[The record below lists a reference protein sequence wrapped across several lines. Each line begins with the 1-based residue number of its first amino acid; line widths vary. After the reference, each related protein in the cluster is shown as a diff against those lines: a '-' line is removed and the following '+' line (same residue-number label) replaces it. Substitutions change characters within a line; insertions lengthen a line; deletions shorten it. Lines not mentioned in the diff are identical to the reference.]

1 MDCGRKK
8 GFTSQLVFYFQAAL
22 PSLSLAHPLALLS
35 ELAGLAENMGGSSG
49 EVLLSLFGK
58 KVLGGSWEGL
68 GRVLGGRS
76 WDVLG
81 GSWGRGLGREVLEE
95 VSWEGLGRVLGGR
108 SCWVDFERDNFSRL
122 GARRSFDRR

>member
-1 MDCGRKK
+1 MDCGQKK

-58 KVLGGSWEGL
+58 KVLGGSWGRGL
-68 GRVLGGRS
+68 GRGVLGKSWEVLGGRS
-76 WDVLG
+76 WE
-81 GSWGRGLGREVLEE
+81 RGLGK
-95 VSWEGLGRVLGGR
+95 VLGGR
-108 SCWVDFERDNFSRL
+108 SCWVDFARDNFSRL